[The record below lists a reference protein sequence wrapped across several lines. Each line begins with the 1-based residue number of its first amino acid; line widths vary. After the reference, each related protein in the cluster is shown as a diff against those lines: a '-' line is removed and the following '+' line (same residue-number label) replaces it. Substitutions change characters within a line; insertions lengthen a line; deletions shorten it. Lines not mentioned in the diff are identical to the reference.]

1 MNAVA
6 GKFGG
11 RVGERY
17 KVMSD
22 FEVLLEDARMA
33 ASSDFEEEF
42 VAQTKENYNQ
52 FKAKM
57 FWSEKQDQLLRR
69 IAGPEDY

>member
-1 MNAVA
+1 MTT
-6 GKFGG
+6 GKFGA
-11 RVGERY
+11 RVEDSY
-17 KVMSD
+17 KQVSE
-22 FEVLLEDARMA
+22 FEVMLEDARMA
-33 ASSDFEEEF
+33 AATDFEEEF
-42 VAQTKENYNQ
+42 VAQAAENFKQ